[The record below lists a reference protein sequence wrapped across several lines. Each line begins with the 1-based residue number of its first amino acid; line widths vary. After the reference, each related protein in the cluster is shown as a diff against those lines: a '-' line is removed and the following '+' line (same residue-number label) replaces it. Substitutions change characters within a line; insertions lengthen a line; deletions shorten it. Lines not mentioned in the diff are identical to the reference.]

1 MSKKDDKKTEE
12 PVRRGSRYLRETPR
26 QYWVRTAIVTVGI
39 FAVVLFTNYSSR
51 GPTSALL
58 WATGIAGGILAYFVI
73 SYFLFR
79 R

>member
-1 MSKKDDKKTEE
+1 MSKRGDKKTEE
-12 PVRRGSRYLRETPR
+12 TVRRGSRYLRETPR
-26 QYWVRTAIVTVGI
+26 RYWIRTAIVTIGI
-39 FAVVLFTNYSSR
+39 FAVVLYTNYSTR

-58 WATGIAGGILAYFVI
+58 WALGIAGAILAYFVI